1 MMKKKINFSIQTII
15 VLMLPF
21 LIASCEEDPIENAET
36 PVVDLGNDIIAR
48 QSEVIPLTAS
58 LTKADA
64 ETITFDWEIL
74 IQPTGSAGSIAAGM
88 NNTSSLTPGHPGL
101 YSVAVTATNAEGVS
115 GSDTIDIK
123 IIGVLPRYISEN
135 TTLADL
141 FSEHDIPDYVIENNQ
156 GLTINSGLTID
167 PGVIIEVDDGLQIN
181 ISGGAGAFL
190 KALGTENNNI
200 IFRGTNKL
208 KGAWKSIAVESP
220 STSNQFN
227 YVQIW
232 HTGSTDT
239 RDYKTGIYVKG
250 NEDSRISFTNS
261 TIAESDGYGFVMT
274 SGGRVDNFSNNH
286 FENNTLAPVRMT
298 GSAIYKIDGSSTYTG
313 NGEQFIALASNLN
326 NITFS
331 ENGTISAPG
340 SDIPYHV
347 LNNNVEFQANTTI
360 SEGVKLLMSD
370 NSRIW
375 IKSEGSLALSGS
387 ASDPVTIDGIAGIKG
402 SWRGIYVDSP
412 STANVFDHAM
422 ISNGGS
428 SSLISSDNIANIAL
442 EGFTNARLTLTN
454 STVSNSDGA
463 GIIVQSGA
471 TLTESDNTFSS
482 NDDGDIDDQN

>member
-1 MMKKKINFSIQTII
+1 MKTNIISRLKATIP
-15 VLMLPF
+15 VSLVFL
-21 LIASCEEDPIENAET
+21 LIACEKDPAGT
-36 PVVDLGNDIIAR
+36 GDAPLVDLGNDIIAR
-48 QSEVIPLTAS
+48 QSEIVQLTAS
-58 LTKADA
+58 LTEMSTDM
-64 ETITFDWEIL
+64 ITFDWEIL
-74 IQPTGSAGSIAAGM
+74 VQPTGGAGSIAAGM
-88 NNTSSLTPGHPGL
+88 DNTGSLTPGHPGL
-101 YSVAVTATNAEGVS
+101 YSIAVTATNADGVS
-115 GSDTIDIK
+115 GSDTVDIK

-141 FSEHDIPDYVIENNQ
+141 FSETDIPDYVVEDDR

-167 PGVIIEVDDGLQIN
+167 PGVIVEVDDGLHIN

-190 KALGTENNNI
+190 KALGTTDNNI

-208 KGAWKSIAVESP
+208 KGAWKSIAVESV
-220 STSNQFN
+220 STSNQFD

-232 HTGSTDT
+232 HTGSSDT

-298 GSAIYKIDGSSTYTG
+298 GSAIYKIDGNSTYTG

-331 ENGTISAPG
+331 ESGTISAPG

-347 LNNNVEFQANTTI
+347 LNNNVEIQANTTI

-387 ASDPVTIDGIAGIKG
+387 AGNPVTIDGISGIKG

-412 STANVFDHAM
+412 STSNVFDHA
-422 ISNGGS
+422 IITNGGS

-442 EGFTNARLTLTN
+442 EGFTNARLTITN
-454 STVSNSDGA
+454 CTVSNSDGA

-471 TLTESDNTFSS
+471 ALTESGNTFSG
-482 NDDGDIDDQN
+482 NNDGDIDDQN